1 MSERRKARFGARRIT
16 IIGAT
21 MTYEE
26 LSPFDKRQLD
36 HARTRAAEARMK
48 ANEYWSLPSA
58 EVSARWAEMAL
69 AKLEKKL
76 GLKGS

>member
-1 MSERRKARFGARRIT
+1 
-16 IIGAT
+16 

-26 LSPFDKRQLD
+26 LSPFDKWRLD
-36 HARTRAAEARMK
+36 HARKRAAEARMK
-48 ANEYWSLPSA
+48 ANEYWTLPSA
-58 EVSARWAEMAL
+58 EVSVRWAEMVL